1 MMMMAAN
8 IFAGISALAASPLA
22 HRIGAINTMVSDHAH
37 AHARSIVR
45 ETVRCMTFA
54 EFAHSCC
61 RLSLCVHSQ
70 LLTHLPS
77 NILLLVVP
85 FMPDARA
92 AVTVLLLRFAISQMD
107 VPARRSYV
115 AAAVP
120 VDERSAAA
128 AITVVARGIGVSLSP
143 LLCGFFLGHPD
154 QHILFAMPFVL
165 GGGLKIV
172 YDALLFVG
180 YRSAKQSAA
189 AAGSAAPSEA
199 AQYAQ
204 VGISPEDTLEVHD
217 TDLYDEDAFEPMRK

>member
-1 MMMMAAN
+1 M
-8 IFAGISALAASPLA
+8 
-22 HRIGAINTMVSDHAH
+22 
-37 AHARSIVR
+37 
-45 ETVRCMTFA
+45 
-54 EFAHSCC
+54 
-61 RLSLCVHSQ
+61 Q

-77 NILLLVVP
+77 NLLLLLVP

-120 VDERSAAA
+120 VDERGAAA

-143 LLCGFFLGHPD
+143 LLGGFFLGHPD

-172 YDALLFVG
+172 YDILLCVG
-180 YRSAKQSAA
+180 YRSAKASAAA